1 MTRNYIRKT
10 NNRDW
15 SVENLNR
22 ALQAIRQGIPVQR
35 AAKKY
40 QIPRATL
47 QRYAHQD
54 LKQGGVQIITPGWKT
69 VFTEAQEQQLVRHV
83 LNLTQ
88 HISGLTTQHIRRAAF
103 AFAEKNKIQHP
114 FDRVSKAAG
123 RDWCKAFLRR
133 HKEIKLER
141 GVARNVARDKAFNRE
156 DVGKFFDK
164 LKAFMDGCQNPDARV
179 YNVDETLFSTVA
191 CYTSDHTL
199 HFSDE
204 TEQFDTVSTA
214 IFAMSAS
221 GDFVPPLFVFPPD
234 RMPAS
239 FQEKAPPGSIFEYTA
254 RGWSAFKTYTRWF
267 EHFIN
272 YTKPTKEAPV
282 LLIIGER
289 SIFNRNPADPK
300 KLAKQNHVHIVTVP
314 EHTEHKLQ
322 PLNVGFMPL
331 LKANYT
337 VGLEMFSERHSAVTF
352 HDIPSLVNE
361 AYTATATTLTAAD
374 GFRACGI
381 VPFNPEIFPDSD
393 YAAADF
399 LRSSEVQSGEGMDL
413 VFPGFDMDTEE
424 SGAEIQCQANQSAE
438 NGQPARH
445 TDTSHPDWVPSLA
458 LPESSKRKSQ
468 SRATSD
474 ERFELIIPDEGHAAG
489 EERLIVSSG
498 QEIKVE
504 DLLDGDEENF
514 EIEALEDDVAAIDGF
529 KVEAAGDLYEI
540 HEVGGPETTD
550 QDPETTDDELET
562 KGRFPFTVRAKPPKD
577 VQIPPTRD
585 LEKKNAKLLET
596 LDELKQRVADLEKRL
611 GVKNRD
617 FECLKDSKKCSFFTG
632 FHSVLLLKRIF
643 GIVGP
648 FLDQQD
654 TRFTKEQ
661 MFVMTLTKL
670 KLNVMYTMLAYDYD
684 VSAETIVKSFQHTIT
699 TMHRCLKHTL
709 VPSPKEVAVQKTPS
723 MFSAALGHKRI
734 YILCPFHTK
743 TENSSGVRDS
753 MSNFMSDKKI
763 ETVKFLIAVHPDGT
777 FAFVSDGYSVKH
789 TDLYMVNN
797 SGFLSCVEADDVVL
811 VDKRFEFMSD
821 MVGLK
826 KATLIVS
833 NYLHSTIKNRAES
846 LVGIIRLKYNY
857 LAGPLHTKTL
867 LPIEEDFEISNVVVK
882 VACIVSNLNK
892 AQKAVKSVPGES
904 SLQ

>member
-1 MTRNYIRKT
+1 MVKCAVNQCLNYEGNKYGSKKLKFFWFPRDPKLKVAWLKACGRNYTDQHLKICSEHFSAQDYRLQDILLNTEFIKQRLRPEAVPSLNLPAPEEFDTSEIPDISLESSEKWAEEFSEDGTANIETKSPSQTASSFKSTALRLGMKKRIRIDDRRCVVYGCQGKRRFFKFPPEFQ
-10 NNRDW
+10 N
-15 SVENLNR
+15 VHLNR
-22 ALQAIRQGIPVQR
+22 LCETRRKKWLEALSLTKEFRWQR
-35 AAKKY
+35 K
-40 QIPRATL
+40 
-47 QRYAHQD
+47 
-54 LKQGGVQIITPGWKT
+54 
-69 VFTEAQEQQLVRHV
+69 LVC
-83 LNLTQ
+83 
-88 HISGLTTQHIRRAAF
+88 
-103 AFAEKNKIQHP
+103 
-114 FDRVSKAAG
+114 D
-123 RDWCKAFLRR
+123 
-133 HKEIKLER
+133 
-141 GVARNVARDKAFNRE
+141 
-156 DVGKFFDK
+156 
-164 LKAFMDGCQNPDARV
+164 
-179 YNVDETLFSTVA
+179 
-191 CYTSDHTL
+191 L
-199 HFSDE
+199 HF
-204 TEQFDTVSTA
+204 
-214 IFAMSAS
+214 
-221 GDFVPPLFVFPPD
+221 
-234 RMPAS
+234 
-239 FQEKAPPGSIFEYTA
+239 
-254 RGWSAFKTYTRWF
+254 
-267 EHFIN
+267 
-272 YTKPTKEAPV
+272 
-282 LLIIGER
+282 
-289 SIFNRNPADPK
+289 
-300 KLAKQNHVHIVTVP
+300 
-314 EHTEHKLQ
+314 
-322 PLNVGFMPL
+322 
-331 LKANYT
+331 
-337 VGLEMFSERHSAVTF
+337 
-352 HDIPSLVNE
+352 
-361 AYTATATTLTAAD
+361 TT
-374 GFRACGI
+374 
-381 VPFNPEIFPDSD
+381 
-393 YAAADF
+393 
-399 LRSSEVQSGEGMDL
+399 
-413 VFPGFDMDTEE
+413 
-424 SGAEIQCQANQSAE
+424 
-438 NGQPARH
+438 GQPARH